1 MINKNQNKKSSDFSS
16 RIKEIAT
23 LQGINKVI
31 YTPANGLIIFLSS
44 FYIDIMDILKI
55 KGICEK
61 WKISFT
67 VIE

>member
-1 MINKNQNKKSSDFSS
+1 MKIL
-16 RIKEIAT
+16 KEIAT

-44 FYIDIMDILKI
+44 FYIDVMDILKI